1 MTLLKTMALGAAAV
15 TALALPAMAQYGPR
29 GHGAGV
35 GGDAATIYVH
45 PDFRGK
51 SLRVT
56 GPITH
61 LHEYGFN
68 DKVSS
73 IRIERGTWEVCVDPD
88 FRGRCEILTYRAGEL
103 NDYRLNDKITS
114 IRPIARRLG
123 DNQWPDGRRGRGRGD
138 RFDPPPGHNR
148 DAYGRGGHG
157 RGDAPV
163 ILFADP
169 QFRGNALPVDG
180 AIPHLNELRFN
191 DKVSSIVVNSGV
203 WEVCTDPNYR
213 GRCEIIDRSVD
224 QTNFYRLNDNITSIR
239 PAARGYRPF

>member
-1 MTLLKTMALGAAAV
+1 MTLLKTIALSVTAAA
-15 TALALPAMAQYGPR
+15 ALALPAMAQSGHRGP
-29 GHGAGV
+29 GAGAR
-35 GGDAATIYVH
+35 GDVATIYVH

-56 GPITH
+56 GPVTH
-61 LHEYGFN
+61 LNEYGFN

-88 FRGRCEILTYRAGEL
+88 FRGRCEILSYRAGEL

-123 DNQWPDGRRGRGRGD
+123 DNGWSDGRRGRGD
-138 RFDPPPGHNR
+138 RFDPPTGHDR
-148 DAYGRGGHG
+148 DGYGRGGYG

-169 QFRGNALPVDG
+169 DFRGNYLPVDG
-180 AIPHLNELRFN
+180 AIPHLNQLRFN
-191 DKVSSIVVNSGV
+191 DKVSSIVVNGGV

-213 GRCEIIDRSVD
+213 GRCEIIDRSVE

-239 PAARGYRPF
+239 PAAPGYRPF